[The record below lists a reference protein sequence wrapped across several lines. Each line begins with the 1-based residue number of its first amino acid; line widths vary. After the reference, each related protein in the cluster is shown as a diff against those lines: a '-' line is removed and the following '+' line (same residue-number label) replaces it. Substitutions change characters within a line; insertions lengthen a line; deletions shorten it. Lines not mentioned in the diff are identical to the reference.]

1 MIRSALCCLM
11 VSFIAACGNSD
22 CRVASFGRWAPF
34 GDPYGDGGTN
44 PAAEIT
50 GRVTTCSSDPG
61 MTVNLAVRGTE
72 PNRMYGAH
80 VHLLACDAGAG
91 GHYRNQADGGAT
103 ATNEVWLDFM
113 SDEKGAGAALA
124 ATSWKIPAGEA
135 RSVVIHDHTTGTG
148 GAAGAKLTCINVG
161 F

>member
-1 MIRSALCCLM
+1 MIRKVLCFLM
-11 VSFIAACGNSD
+11 VSFTVACGNSD
-22 CRVASFGRWAPF
+22 CAVASVGRWTPF

-44 PAAEIT
+44 PAARTT
-50 GRVTTCSSDPG
+50 GRVTTCSGDPG
-61 MTVNLAVRGTE
+61 MTVKLTISGTE

-80 VHLLACDAGAG
+80 VHLLPCDVGAG

-124 ATSWKIPAGEA
+124 TTSWQIPAGEA
-135 RSVVIHDHTTGTG
+135 RSVVIHDHATGAG